1 MRALRSQEGYAV
13 PVVLGVLVIV
23 LGFGAAAVTIATHN
37 VDRSEHD
44 RAASRALQAAD
55 AGLDAAAYRM
65 DKMLLASKIDSVL
78 STSTVSALLAEVGCL
93 RVGVG
98 TTLTATLQSAAS
110 CTPTDDEALDA
121 SVSDDGSGPPA
132 SFKYFIKLRA
142 NVLSGGHSVI
152 ERQIISIG
160 EVDGVVQRVTGLYRF
175 DLQAPATSTSTMTR
189 YAVCT
194 ARDPASGTDPAAGC
208 PAL

>member
-1 MRALRSQEGYAV
+1 MRSQDGYAV
-13 PVVLGVLVIV
+13 PVVLGVLAIV
-23 LGFGAAAVTIATHN
+23 LGFGAVTVAIATHN

-44 RAASRALQAAD
+44 RAATRALQAAD

-65 DKMLLASKIDSVL
+65 DKMLLASKVDNVL
-78 STSTVSALLAEVGCL
+78 STSTLSALLAEVGCL
-93 RVGVG
+93 RLGVG
-98 TTLTATLQSAAS
+98 TTLTATFQTAAT
-110 CTPTDDEALDA
+110 CTPSDKEELDA
-121 SVSDDGSGPPA
+121 DVSDDGVGPPA
-132 SFKYFIKLRA
+132 NFKYFIKLRA

-160 EVDGVVQRVTGLYRF
+160 EVDGVIQRVTGLYRF
-175 DLQAPATSTSTMTR
+175 DLQAPVTSTSTMTR

-208 PAL
+208 PTL